1 MGGYKCANGP
11 TGCGC
16 VKDALSSPGSCYEKI
31 VDGHAQCH
39 GRCSVS
45 GYHCANG
52 PTGCGC
58 IKQVLASNASSPGS
72 CYEKIVDGH
81 AQCHGRARCLGIT
94 VPMDQQVVGV

>member
-1 MGGYKCANGP
+1 MGLASDDSSPGSCYEKIVDGHAQCHGRCSVTGYKCANGP

-72 CYEKIVDGH
+72 
-81 AQCHGRARCLGIT
+81 
-94 VPMDQQVVGV
+94 